1 MAFQELTD
9 NIHNVSQKVQD
20 FVTSTAE
27 FYKLRLF
34 KSGMKGAISLVN
46 LLVFGSIFL
55 FVLLFFSIGAALW
68 IGIELESPYA
78 GFLIVGAF
86 YGIATLFLVIF
97 GMKIIERRLILKF
110 SKLLMDEDNNSV
122 DPKSIA
128 EQEVSDFANTVTTE
142 QTR

>member
-20 FVTSTAE
+20 FVESTAE

-34 KSGMKGAISLVN
+34 KSAMKGAISLVN

-68 IGIELESPYA
+68 IGVELKSPYA
-78 GFLIVGAF
+78 GFLIVGGF
-86 YGIATLFLVIF
+86 YGIVTLFLVIF
-97 GMKIIERRLILKF
+97 GMKMIEKSLILKF
-110 SKLLMDEDNNSV
+110 SKLLNDEDDV
-122 DPKSIA
+122 DPKIVA
-128 EQEVSDFANTVTTE
+128 EKEVAEFSQTVITE
-142 QTR
+142 KTA